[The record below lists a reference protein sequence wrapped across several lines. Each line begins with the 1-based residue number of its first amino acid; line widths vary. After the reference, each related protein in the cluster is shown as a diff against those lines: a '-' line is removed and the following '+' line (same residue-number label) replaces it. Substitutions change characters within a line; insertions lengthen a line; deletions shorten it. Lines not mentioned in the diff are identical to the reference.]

1 MALQFFSD
9 VEVHTCG
16 RSDFAPIADF
26 PCSIR
31 LGMLCICI
39 LGKRQMEALCL
50 QLLVSFRTIALSYK
64 NLYKYGG
71 LAMEAVAYSTFRK
84 DLRAYLDKTRDDA
97 TPLLVTSK
105 DPSANVVVMNA
116 MDYDNL
122 IENLEVQSN
131 ARLMS
136 KIERGMKQFAE
147 ERGAN
152 HELIE
157 VEDAETVV
165 RRCLGRLSLVASRG

>member
-1 MALQFFSD
+1 
-9 VEVHTCG
+9 
-16 RSDFAPIADF
+16 
-26 PCSIR
+26 
-31 LGMLCICI
+31 
-39 LGKRQMEALCL
+39 
-50 QLLVSFRTIALSYK
+50 
-64 NLYKYGG
+64 
-71 LAMEAVAYSTFRK
+71 MEAVAYSTFRK

-147 ERGAN
+147 ERGAK
-152 HELIE
+152 
-157 VEDAETVV
+157 
-165 RRCLGRLSLVASRG
+165 RRNTSYIGLCNEILRSRHRRPVCGERLLRCSYFLMVPSALKRGKA

>member
-1 MALQFFSD
+1 
-9 VEVHTCG
+9 
-16 RSDFAPIADF
+16 
-26 PCSIR
+26 
-31 LGMLCICI
+31 
-39 LGKRQMEALCL
+39 
-50 QLLVSFRTIALSYK
+50 
-64 NLYKYGG
+64 
-71 LAMEAVAYSTFRK
+71 MEAVAYSTFRK

-97 TPLLVTSK
+97 APLLVTSK

-122 IENLEVQSN
+122 IENLEIQSN

-147 ERGAN
+147 GRSVS

-157 VEDAETVV
+157 VDDA
-165 RRCLGRLSLVASRG
+165 